1 MSFLYSDPRG
11 VRIFSDYSK
20 VPEGLAVQI
29 RDEFMPK
36 PVLSPDKVSGIEQM
50 MRDAVA
56 FRMLSG
62 LLSGEQLSELIRFRH
77 HK

>member
-1 MSFLYSDPRG
+1 
-11 VRIFSDYSK
+11 
-20 VPEGLAVQI
+20 
-29 RDEFMPK
+29 MPK

-62 LLSGEQLSELIRFRH
+62 LLSGEQLSDLIQIPSP
-77 HK
+77 